1 MGTALMILAS
11 ALSFLMGSGNKGDDT
26 VEAVVIIT
34 GKADDADRAASEAR
48 RIAREVGAEPDLV
61 EAFGE
66 HAAFSAGSRDSYA
79 IRFQPGQRRACLIM
93 VRVEEIR
100 SIRAFS
106 PQADFD
112 VLVEM
117 LTAHEQGH
125 CRQDLRVDAD
135 TPELDMLRAEVEA
148 DAAALGILLPPG
160 TNARHDTARQAWL
173 LWRNMDAFLTGKS
186 THWTLPGIFGMG
198 LSEAGI
204 EQALELQKRAA
215 SILLRKEAGEP
226 GAAWEALRG
235 TDMGRLLPSW
245 PDLLV
250 AIRHAYGDGP
260 DAMRHALRGEMPR
273 GTPAEATPFYQPIM
287 AGLVA
292 SARARGFPAELHI
305 WATNRDM
312 ALRYLGVEDG
322 EKRIRSDCYEK
333 SPNDRQHLWRC
344 GLVADALFL
353 TGALYRYSGSD
364 VAISPIGIGIPPW
377 QRISETI
384 AGQVGEEL
392 TLALTAGHEMAHA
405 AWRLHAKQPAHA
417 SGCGTD
423 CDPALFHESDLEE
436 MYCDFLAVWIVA
448 IHYERSPGELM
459 AAMSAG
465 RASIADNDTNP
476 WLAGADL
483 LAQARISG
491 YAQMDFAQASDAALA
506 WALRLPGLK
515 EKWTLPGENISNL
528 PAGAF
533 YEHHSFLSTP

>member
-1 MGTALMILAS
+1 MGTALIILAS
-11 ALSFLMGSGNKGDDT
+11 ALAFLAGNSNKVDDI

-34 GKADDADRAASEAR
+34 GKADDAERAASEAR
-48 RIAREVGAEPDLV
+48 RIARAVGAEPDLV

-66 HAAFSAGSRDSYA
+66 HAAASAGSLDSYA
-79 IRFQPGQRRACLIM
+79 IRFQPGQRRACLIL
-93 VRVEEIR
+93 VRAEEIR

-117 LTAHEQGH
+117 LTAHEQRH
-125 CRQDLRVDAD
+125 CRQDIRVDVD

-160 TNARHDTARQAWL
+160 MDSQHDTARQAWL

-186 THWTLPGIFGMG
+186 THWTLPGLFGMD

-215 SILLRKEAGEP
+215 SILLRKDAGEP

-245 PDLLV
+245 SDLLV

-273 GTPAEATPFYQPIM
+273 SASAATMPFYQPIM
-287 AGLVA
+287 ADLVT

-312 ALRYLGVEDG
+312 ALRYLGWEDG
-322 EKRIRSDCYEK
+322 EMRIRSDCYAQ
-333 SPNDRQHLWRC
+333 SPDDYWHLWRC
-344 GLVADALFL
+344 RLVADALFS
-353 TGALYRYSGSD
+353 TGALYRYSGID
-364 VAISPIGIGIPPW
+364 IAISPIGVGIPPW
-377 QRISETI
+377 LRFSEVV
-384 AGQVGEEL
+384 AGQVGKDL

-405 AWRLHAKQPAHA
+405 AWRLHAKTPAHA
-417 SGCGTD
+417 SGCGAD

-436 MYCDFLAVWIVA
+436 MYCDFLAVWIVS
-448 IHYERSPGELM
+448 IHYGRSPGELM

-465 RASIADNDTNP
+465 RASIADKDTSP
-476 WLAGADL
+476 WAEGAGL
-483 LAQARISG
+483 LAQARIPG
-491 YAQMDFAQASDAALA
+491 YAQMNFVQASDAALE
-506 WALRLPGLK
+506 WALRLPGLRK
-515 EKWTLPGENISNL
+515 RWTIPE
-528 PAGAF
+528 
-533 YEHHSFLSTP
+533 

>member
-11 ALSFLMGSGNKGDDT
+11 ALAILASSSNKADDI
-26 VEAVVIIT
+26 VEAVVIIA
-34 GKADDADRAASEAR
+34 GKADDAERAASEAR

-66 HAAFSAGSRDSYA
+66 HAAASAGSLDSYA
-79 IRFQPGQRRACLIM
+79 IRFQPEQRRACLIL
-93 VRVEEIR
+93 VRAEEIR

-117 LTAHEQGH
+117 LTAHEQRH
-125 CRQDLRVDAD
+125 CRQDLRIDVD

-148 DAAALGILLPPG
+148 DAAALGILLPSG
-160 TNARHDTARQAWL
+160 TDARHDIARRAWL

-186 THWTLPGIFGMG
+186 THWTLPGLFGMD
-198 LSEAGI
+198 LSDAGI

-215 SILLRKEAGEP
+215 RILLRKDAGEP

-245 PDLLV
+245 SDILV

-273 GTPAEATPFYQPIM
+273 DKSAEATPFYQPIM
-287 AGLVA
+287 ADLVA
-292 SARARGFPAELHI
+292 SARARGFPTELHI

-312 ALRYLGVEDG
+312 ALRYLGWEDG
-322 EKRIRSDCYEK
+322 EKRIRSDCYAQT
-333 SPNDRQHLWRC
+333 PDDYWHLWRC

-405 AWRLHAKQPAHA
+405 AWRLHAKQPANT
-417 SGCGTD
+417 SGCGED

-448 IHYERSPGELM
+448 IHYGRSPEELL
-459 AAMSAG
+459 AAMATG
-465 RASIADNDTNP
+465 RASIADEDTNP

-483 LAQARISG
+483 LAQARIPD
-491 YAQMDFAQASDAALA
+491 YAHMDFAQASDAALE

-528 PAGAF
+528 PAGV
-533 YEHHSFLSTP
+533 L